1 MRKKFKYGIWVS
13 FISVLVIYL
22 IFCMVFQF
30 PQERESDTTDECS
43 VYYAVNTDGMKGL
56 GHSILVLVDEE
67 GNGTVL
73 SFNGMQRNLPEA
85 LMGQTGVGKMSI
97 GLMDV
102 EEMEMFLRT
111 GDLDLEG
118 DQLKDNYD
126 LALYRNINCNEYD
139 AILEE
144 AEIYIET
151 GNDYE
156 ELYAKYASA
165 TGEEKAMYKQQLEEM
180 GSDKTLP
187 LYQIYTNNCDR
198 VARKLLSRVDEEV
211 ALYNEETLRMTP
223 NGNIKGLANYTDN
236 WGCIKM
242 GELSMN
248 EKILEFFA
256 IF

>member
-1 MRKKFKYGIWVS
+1 MRKNFKYGIWIL
-13 FISVLVIYL
+13 FISAFVIYL
-22 IFCMVFQF
+22 IFCIILQF
-30 PQERESDTTDECS
+30 PEESKTTTIGECS
-43 VYYAVNTDGMKGL
+43 VYYAVNIDGMKGL
-56 GHSILVLVDEE
+56 GHSILIFEDEK
-67 GNGTVL
+67 GNGIVL

-85 LMGQTGVGKMSI
+85 LMGQTGVGKMSV
-97 GLMDV
+97 GEMNT

-111 GDLDLEG
+111 GDLALEG

-126 LALYRNINCNEYD
+126 LAMYRNITCDEYE

-144 AEIYIET
+144 ANIYVEI
-151 GNDYE
+151 GDNYE

-165 TGEEKAMYKQQLEEM
+165 TGEEKATYEQHLEDM
-180 GSDKTLP
+180 GSDKNLP
-187 LYQIYTNNCDR
+187 RYQIYTNNCDH
-198 VARKLLSRVDEEV
+198 VARKLLSIVDEEV
-211 ALYNEETLRMTP
+211 VLYNEETLRMTP

-248 EKILEFFA
+248 EKILEFFM

>member
-1 MRKKFKYGIWVS
+1 MRKNLKYGIWVL
-13 FISVLVIYL
+13 FISVFVMYL
-22 IFCMVFQF
+22 ISCIILQF
-30 PQERESDTTDECS
+30 PREREATTTGECS
-43 VYYAVNTDGMKGL
+43 VYYAVNADGMKGL
-56 GHSILVLVDEE
+56 GHSILILVDEK

-97 GLMDV
+97 GLLDV

-111 GDLDLEG
+111 GDLALEG

-126 LALYRNINCNEYD
+126 LAVYRNINHNEYD
-139 AILEE
+139 AILKE

-156 ELYAKYASA
+156 ELYVKYASA
-165 TGEEKAMYKQQLEEM
+165 IGEEKATYEQQLEEM

-187 LYQIYTNNCDR
+187 LYQIYTNNCDH
-198 VARKLLSRVDEEV
+198 VARKLLSIVDEEV
-211 ALYNEETLRMTP
+211 ALYSEETLCMTP

-242 GELSMN
+242 GELSMI
-248 EKILEFFA
+248 EKILEFFM